1 MESRNL
7 KQQGLPVSPPEF
19 RQPRLLEQALTHKSY
34 VGEHPEAELDN
45 ERLEFLGDAI
55 LNFLSGELLFQRF
68 PELPEGE
75 LTPLR
80 SFLVDKAQ
88 LATFAE
94 MLDLGSYLR
103 LGRGVEKD
111 GGRQNPRLL
120 SSAFEALIGAY
131 FLDQDAD
138 VGAVRDYVEPFFY
151 QALDQRGSQQTLN
164 AKSRFQEWALAQ
176 GNTLP
181 EYCIIGAAGPDH
193 AKHFVAEVLI
203 DGVVYGEGNGP
214 KKQAA
219 EKAAAHNAL
228 ERLGLL

>member
-1 MESRNL
+1 MDPTGTVRS
-7 KQQGLPVSPPEF
+7 QFALPRF
-19 RQPRLLEQALTHKSY
+19 QQPRLLEQALTHKSY
-34 VGEHPEAELDN
+34 VREHTEAELDN

-55 LNFLSGELLFQRF
+55 LTFLSGELLFQRF
-68 PELPEGE
+68 PQLSEGK

-80 SFLVDKAQ
+80 SFLVDKTQ
-88 LATFAE
+88 LATFAIA
-94 MLDLGSYLR
+94 LDLGSQLR
-103 LGRGVEKD
+103 LGRGVEQD

-131 FLDQDAD
+131 FLDRDAD
-138 VGAVRDYVEPFFY
+138 VGAVRAYVEPFFH
-151 QALDQRGSQQTLN
+151 QALDQRGGQQTLN

-176 GNTLP
+176 GNILP
-181 EYCIIGAAGPDH
+181 EYRIIGAAGPDH

-219 EKAAAHNAL
+219 EKAAARNAL